1 MSKYADLEMLANKAT
16 PEPWWIDSHGMT
28 MMSLPDL
35 QVVFNHPQQS
45 VAVRN
50 EETGNLSHWRNDWD
64 ASFIATANPQTILE
78 LLAEYKSLRVALDS
92 CAEELAAEVIC
103 KHGGQKLEDMHP
115 VTRRLYERDMAPVVE
130 ARAVLAK
137 GVTP

>member
-1 MSKYADLEMLANKAT
+1 MSKYADLEMLANNAT
-16 PEPWWIDSHGMT
+16 PGPWWIDSHGMT

-45 VAVRN
+45 VAVCN

-64 ASFIATANPQTILE
+64 ASFIATANPKTILE
-78 LLAEYKSLRVALDS
+78 LLAEYKSLRVALDI
-92 CAEELAAEVIC
+92 CAEELSAEVIC

>member
-64 ASFIATANPQTILE
+64 ASFIATANPQTRKPANDLGT
-78 LLAEYKSLRVALDS
+78 AGRVQ
-92 CAEELAAEVIC
+92 I
-103 KHGGQKLEDMHP
+103 
-115 VTRRLYERDMAPVVE
+115 T
-130 ARAVLAK
+130 AR
-137 GVTP
+137 GS

>member
-1 MSKYADLEMLANKAT
+1 MDRQPRYDDDVAARPSGRIQSPPAIRRGAQRRDRQPISLAQRL
-16 PEPWWIDSHGMT
+16 GC
-28 MMSLPDL
+28 
-35 QVVFNHPQQS
+35 
-45 VAVRN
+45 
-50 EETGNLSHWRNDWD
+50 
-64 ASFIATANPQTILE
+64 FIHRYRKPANPQTILE